1 MSTKNLGRRRYNHTA
16 LDGNRML
23 SASESNLLPASETR
37 FNLRAITPS
46 NTSLTGAAR
55 MPKATN
61 CGRCKQ
67 ASTYRKGIGPAVRL

>member
-46 NTSLTGAAR
+46 YT
-55 MPKATN
+55 
-61 CGRCKQ
+61 
-67 ASTYRKGIGPAVRL
+67 